1 MTHTAHIQ
9 TARRRA
15 DEIIWQRFDA
25 LLNPRLPKGSQEA
38 FTAVILDHCKP
49 KPVAAQN
56 NLHLNGGGLKQLKH
70 DAIALALRETGSITK
85 AAKKLKVNR
94 GVVYDYFR
102 RKAALCVLSLAVL
115 CLVSGAFAQRGTGSN
130 PAAVTAAPAQTSTMF
145 APALSVI
152 VPPTPKTNL
161 FYNIGLVWDS
171 VVNPLTTGYRIRY
184 GTNIASGMTNFVVV
198 SRVVTNAATAT
209 ESCTVSNL
217 AFKPTWYFQAATLYG
232 TNQSEW
238 SYAVQVQPP
247 LEAVFTLSAVFP
259 LYSSTNGVN
268 WITNKIMTLVQTNP
282 PGMSFF
288 RSHLRQLD
296 FQWTNNQLSLK
307 PFSIP

>member
-1 MTHTAHIQ
+1 MAGPMKPTAHTQ
-9 TARRRA
+9 TLA
-15 DEIIWQRFDA
+15 DAHVLTAAEIRWQRMQDLIGWYVQLLQGNRRVFESVVVDA
-25 LLNPRLPKGSQEA
+25 
-38 FTAVILDHCKP
+38 CKP
-49 KPVAAQN
+49 KQKSSSKIKVMVNRLVNETVNRCGGNVSEAA
-56 NLHLNGGGLKQLKH
+56 KQLGCHRATVWQHMGK
-70 DAIALALRETGSITK
+70 AIIVLLASAI
-85 AAKKLKVNR
+85 
-94 GVVYDYFR
+94 
-102 RKAALCVLSLAVL
+102 CS
-115 CLVSGAFAQRGTGSN
+115 FAQRGTGSN

-152 VPPTPKTNL
+152 VPPTTKTNL